1 MKQEL
6 RREVADLRRLE
17 QQAQVE
23 AQVLREELNR
33 TGVQSAAS
41 AKLDEKIKLL
51 REVWQ
56 SVQFFLCNWHGMIL
70 LNSVYPLTLKLSKTK
85 SNVVKFTILSSWHLD
100 VS

>member
-70 LNSVYPLTLKLSKTK
+70 NSVYPLTLKLSKTK
-85 SNVVKFTILSSWHLD
+85 SNVINSLF
-100 VS
+100 